1 MLFYKGVSL
10 DRCLLSPDRGLVT
23 LSMLLAHCILARC
36 SHVFSCCF
44 PVLLMVLLA
53 VRALKSLPAYTHA
66 FGLCR
71 YLTPP
76 HSHGF
81 TTHTDNKD
89 GLIVQVAGR
98 KRWVVWEPR
107 TLRRPLRSQMR
118 GRPHEPPVEKGQMVF
133 NGTLHAGD
141 VLHVPRGWIH
151 QAEAVTDEPS
161 LHYTS
166 KGSYGR
172 HHCAQPIVAIAPWSL
187 SPHQQMPDRV
197 CTRQRS

>member
-1 MLFYKGVSL
+1 M
-10 DRCLLSPDRGLVT
+10 
-23 LSMLLAHCILARC
+23 
-36 SHVFSCCF
+36 
-44 PVLLMVLLA
+44 
-53 VRALKSLPAYTHA
+53 
-66 FGLCR
+66 
-71 YLTPP
+71 
-76 HSHGF
+76 
-81 TTHTDNKD
+81 
-89 GLIVQVAGR
+89 QVAGR

-166 KGSYGR
+166 KGSEGR
-172 HHCAQPIVAIAPWSL
+172 HHCAQPIVVVLNSV
-187 SPHQQMPDRV
+187 HRQQD
-197 CTRQRS
+197 